1 LQVRPSMAEAAAAAP
16 RDFWLSSGYHCL
28 RRDGAG
34 HLAVTDD
41 FLRAYLGR
49 PELRPAAEAVAGE
62 CALHDKLWA
71 APRAAVSTGD
81 LAGIAD
87 ADVRDNYRVFLALR
101 DRLLAGGTIERTYLS
116 LFDGKAV
123 SLPALMLDHLVH
135 ALLRNILADCD
146 DPFAL
151 RTAELLFRTQKVT
164 LIEGAVLLA
173 DDETVEVAA
182 HAGARSLPLM
192 DSIAPAQTVT
202 LDVLSAENAAL
213 YWERS
218 DRFDTVLDLSFTG
231 AGLDALCRVLERWVR
246 HFLGVTL
253 HIEPMQQI
261 QDERWSWHIGLDSE
275 SSAILNALYR
285 GESVDEARL
294 RQLVALFR
302 ARFAEPADMRSDVA
316 GKPVYLGLAMDANHR
331 VRLKPQNLLRNLPLA
346 REI

>member
-1 LQVRPSMAEAAAAAP
+1 MTEAAAVSP
-16 RDFWLSSGYHCL
+16 RDFWRSSGFHCL
-28 RRDGAG
+28 RRDAAG

-49 PELRPAAEAVAGE
+49 PELRPAVEAAPGE
-62 CALHDKLWA
+62 CALHDKLWV
-71 APRAAVSTGD
+71 APRADVAAGE
-81 LAGIAD
+81 LAAIAD
-87 ADVRDNYRVFLALR
+87 ADARDNYRVFLALR
-101 DRLLAGGTIERTYLS
+101 DRLLASGTLERAYLT
-116 LFDGKAV
+116 LFKADAV
-123 SLPALMLDHLVH
+123 ALPALMLDHLVH

-151 RTAELLFRTQKVT
+151 RAAELLFRTQKVT
-164 LIEGAVLLA
+164 LVDGAVLLA
-173 DDETVEVAA
+173 DEETVEVAA
-182 HAGARSLPLM
+182 HAGARALPLM
-192 DSIAPAQTVT
+192 DSIAPAQSVT

-231 AGLDALCRVLERWVR
+231 AGLDALCRVLERWVY

-253 HIEPMQQI
+253 RMEPMHQI
-261 QDERWSWHIGLDSE
+261 QDERWSWHVGLDGE

-285 GESVDEARL
+285 GESVNEARL

-316 GKPVYLGLAMDANHR
+316 GKPVYLGLAMDANR
-331 VRLKPQNLLRNLPLA
+331 RLRLKPQNLLRNLPLA